1 MLPRDR
7 ILTALSRGLPDR
19 VPVAL
24 GCFPMALP
32 HIPNSDPDEY
42 FETDIRY
49 VTFEAPERGEEFLN
63 YLRGLPKHISLG
75 ELSTL
80 RTYWEWGYHPEKPG
94 DEILL
99 KARTLEELDLSLL
112 QKMTDPSRYLRV
124 YERVRK
130 YQEKGM
136 AVMGMPPHLG
146 GDIFETAW
154 RMRNF
159 QQFLL
164 DFRRNRELA
173 HYLID
178 QITNML
184 ISNIL
189 ILAQAGVDILCL
201 DDDVGDPRSMII
213 SPEIWR
219 EFLKPR
225 MAKVIELARDVKPNI
240 LIFYHSDGYIKQIIP
255 DLIEIGVDVINP
267 VQPDVMDPRKLKEE
281 YGDRLAFW
289 GTVGSQTLWAWG
301 SPEDMEKEVKLRIET
316 VGGGGGFVISPAYDI
331 DLLEIPLENIVA
343 FNQAAKMFGNYR

>member
-1 MLPRDR
+1 MSPRDR

-32 HIPNSDPDEY
+32 HIPNVDPDEY

-49 VTFEAPERGEEFLN
+49 VTFESPSERGEEFLN
-63 YLRGLPKHISLG
+63 YLRELPKHISMG
-75 ELSTL
+75 EISAL
-80 RTYWEWGYHPEKPG
+80 RTYWEWGYHPERPG
-94 DEILL
+94 SEALL
-99 KARTLEELDLSLL
+99 GARTVEELNLSLL
-112 QKMTDPSRYLRV
+112 RKMTEPSRYISIS
-124 YERVRK
+124 ERVRN

-154 RMRNF
+154 RMRGF

-164 DFRRNRELA
+164 DFRLNRELA
-173 HYLID
+173 NYLLD

-189 ILAQAGVDILCL
+189 VLVQAGVDILCL

-213 SPEIWR
+213 SPAIWR
-219 EFLKPR
+219 EFLKSR
-225 MAKVIELARDVKPNI
+225 MAKAIELAKEVKPNL
-240 LIFYHSDGYIKQIIP
+240 LIFYHSDGCIEPIIP

-267 VQPDVMDPRKLKEE
+267 LQPDVMDPRKLKEE
-281 YGDRLAFW
+281 YGNRLSFW
-289 GTVGSQTLWAWG
+289 GAVGSQTLWSWG
-301 SPEDMEKEVKLRIET
+301 RPEDMEREVKFRIET
-316 VGGGGGFVISPAYDI
+316 VGRGGGFVISPAYDI
-331 DLLEIPLENIVA
+331 DLLEIPLGNIVA
-343 FNQAAKMFGNYR
+343 FNQAAKLWGRY

>member
-7 ILTALSRGLPDR
+7 LLTTLSRGLPDR

-32 HIPNSDPDEY
+32 HIPNLDPDEY

-49 VTFEAPERGEEFLN
+49 VTFEAPEKGEEFLN
-63 YLRGLPKHISLG
+63 YLRGLPKHIPMG

-94 DEILL
+94 SEALL
-99 KARTLEELDLSLL
+99 RARTVEELGLSLL
-112 QKMTDPSRYLRV
+112 QKIIEPSQHLSV
-124 YERVRK
+124 SKRVRD

-154 RMRNF
+154 RMRGF

-173 HYLID
+173 DYLLD

-184 ISNIL
+184 ISNVL
-189 ILAQAGVDILCL
+189 ILVQAGVDILCL
-201 DDDVGDPRSMII
+201 DDDVGDPRSMIV
-213 SPEIWR
+213 SPAIWR
-219 EFLKPR
+219 DFLKSR
-225 MAKVIELARDVKPNI
+225 MAKVVELAREVKPNI
-240 LIFYHSDGYIKQIIP
+240 LIFYHSDGYIEPIIP
-255 DLIEIGVDVINP
+255 DLIEMGVDVINP
-267 VQPDVMDPRKLKEE
+267 MQPDVMDPRKLKEQ

-289 GTVGSQTLWAWG
+289 GSVGSQTLWSWG
-301 SPEDMEKEVKLRIET
+301 RPEDIEREVKFRIDT
-316 VGGGGGFVISPAYDI
+316 VGPGGGFVISPAYDI

-343 FNQAAKMFGNYR
+343 FIQAAKKLGSY